1 MNGSSNRHYGTGRRR
16 TATAR
21 VHLIEGGT
29 GQIKVNKRP
38 IGEYLRRATLEMVV
52 NQPFEVTETQ
62 NQFDVLVNVAGG
74 GLSGQAGAIKHGI
87 SRALTRFNADF
98 RGPLKRAG
106 FLTRDSRIKERK
118 KPGRKAA
125 RARFQFS
132 KR

>member
-1 MNGSSNRHYGTGRRR
+1 MNTQNRFYGTGRRR

-21 VHLIEGGT
+21 VYLSHGGT
-29 GQIKVNKRP
+29 GTVLVNKRP

-52 NQPFEVTETQ
+52 NQAFELTETEG
-62 NQFDVLVNVAGG
+62 QFDVKVTVRGG

-87 SRALTRFNADF
+87 SRALCRFNPEL
-98 RGPLKRAG
+98 RGTLKRAG
-106 FLTRDSRIKERK
+106 FLTRDARIKERK
-118 KPGRKAA
+118 KPGRAAA

>member
-1 MNGSSNRHYGTGRRR
+1 MNTQKKYYATGRRR

-21 VHLIEGGT
+21 VYLIEGGT
-29 GQIKVNKRP
+29 GTVVVNKRP

-52 NQPFEVTETQ
+52 NQAFELTETQ
-62 NQFDVLVNVAGG
+62 GQFDVTVTVRGG

-87 SRALTRFNADF
+87 SRALCQFNPEMRTA
-98 RGPLKRAG
+98 LKRAG
-106 FLTRDSRIKERK
+106 FITRDARIKERK
-118 KPGRKAA
+118 KPGRAAA